1 MKRWTEKRREERMTP
16 GCWSMPLLILHRSC
30 CRPPVFF
37 YCCFV
42 VANDGEEKVGRDG
55 AVEEADGREE
65 EGRRRRERGRKRRS
79 PEKNGEKE
87 RGGWRLPRKGK
98 EKN

>member
-1 MKRWTEKRREERMTP
+1 M
-16 GCWSMPLLILHRSC
+16 
-30 CRPPVFF
+30 
-37 YCCFV
+37 
-42 VANDGEEKVGRDG
+42 GRDG